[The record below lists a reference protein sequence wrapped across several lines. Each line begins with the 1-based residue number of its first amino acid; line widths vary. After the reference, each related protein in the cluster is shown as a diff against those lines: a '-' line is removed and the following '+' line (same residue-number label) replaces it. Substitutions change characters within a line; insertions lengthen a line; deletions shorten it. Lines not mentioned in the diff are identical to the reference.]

1 LRVSY
6 RWLQDYVKC
15 ELPAEELA
23 EELTMVGLEVEG
35 VFPPVEGLDRII
47 VGKILEIKPHPNAE
61 NLMLCRVDTGSDIIQ
76 LVSGAPNLK
85 TGVCAAN
92 DGESMRVTEQSL
104 CNINTGADTAR
115 IYRTTIAGIC
125 IQLIVNSI
133 ADN

>member
-85 TGVCAAN
+85 TGVFKN
-92 DGESMRVTEQSL
+92 HPIKTSVDRHPLTSFYGNRLDVS
-104 CNINTGADTAR
+104 
-115 IYRTTIAGIC
+115 
-125 IQLIVNSI
+125 
-133 ADN
+133 